1 MVCNALCRDDV
12 TGDFCTSRLRKKASP
27 AREART
33 NLFVYVVCEATTDNR
48 VECSAT
54 SRRSGSYRSSN
65 APSSLSGA
73 VEGRP
78 RAWRKSQRKRRAGPP
93 APHPPSFAA
102 AAHGAIGLHL
112 AVPLVR
118 GLEDGRPDVGCD
130 GIHQEPRATAEG
142 PYRPGVLRKGTGAG
156 AGAESARST
165 MKRCTG
171 ISSSHQGKRR
181 SSTTSRSDARFP
193 TLASTTRKPQQREV
207 TSGRSCALA
216 SPTFTEKWRV
226 TC

>member
-1 MVCNALCRDDV
+1 LPLRICGKESMVCNALCRDDV
-12 TGDFCTSRLRKKASP
+12 TGDFCTSSRLRKKASP

-102 AAHGAIGLHL
+102 AAHGATGLQL

-130 GIHQEPRATAEG
+130 GIHQEPRAT
-142 PYRPGVLRKGTGAG
+142 
-156 AGAESARST
+156 
-165 MKRCTG
+165 
-171 ISSSHQGKRR
+171 
-181 SSTTSRSDARFP
+181 
-193 TLASTTRKPQQREV
+193 V
-207 TSGRSCALA
+207 TSGQGQVVYHFAIGCPVPDPRLHNTET
-216 SPTFTEKWRV
+216 PTA
-226 TC
+226 